1 MVHIIHLIFHF
12 IFLYSTSICDI
23 INHNSLKN
31 SSYSFTQLA
40 RNVVLFTIYFIIF
53 YVIHHHNLYYYY
65 LYSICEIN
73 NFISIIIPH
82 RSLFKLIIKNF
93 KRIILSQ
100 SVNLLMIS
108 VTTPLLVT
116 YVIAVVSIYM
126 GSQELPP
133 IRNNLNFCYLLFIFP
148 K

>member
-1 MVHIIHLIFHF
+1 M
-12 IFLYSTSICDI
+12 
-23 INHNSLKN
+23 
-31 SSYSFTQLA
+31 
-40 RNVVLFTIYFIIF
+40 
-53 YVIHHHNLYYYY
+53 HHHILYYYY

-73 NFISIIIPH
+73 NFISLIIPH
-82 RSLFKLIIKNF
+82 GSLFELIIKNC

-100 SVNLLMIS
+100 SMNLLMIS
-108 VTTPLLVT
+108 VITPLLVT

-126 GSQELPP
+126 GPQELPP

>member
-1 MVHIIHLIFHF
+1 MSYYLLYY
-12 IFLYSTSICDI
+12 FLCYT
-23 INHNSLKN
+23 
-31 SSYSFTQLA
+31 SSYS
-40 RNVVLFTIYFIIF
+40 VLLLFIF
-53 YVIHHHNLYYYY
+53 YIL
-65 LYSICEIN
+65 CEIN

-93 KRIILSQ
+93 KRIILFQ

-133 IRNNLNFCYLLFIFP
+133 IRNNLNFCYLFFIFP